1 MLGTPA
7 RTDKRTSRKLVSCLS
22 RMTVVGVVIVDWMK
36 AGVFKTGACVGENVQ
51 RGSSGWSV
59 ATSTEKQR
67 TQYIRRRD
75 ACDDATGV
83 ARQKSWTVEHSNS
96 GKKVS
101 IRFDSAI

>member
-1 MLGTPA
+1 
-7 RTDKRTSRKLVSCLS
+7 
-22 RMTVVGVVIVDWMK
+22 MTVVGVVIVDWMK

-83 ARQKSWTVEHSNS
+83 AVEHSNS
-96 GKKVS
+96 GKKKF
-101 IRFDSAI
+101 RFDSIRQSDEFAACTLIFK